1 MLFMSRIYLV
11 VFSLLFSFAL
21 QAQVSKIVRGKLI
34 DQKTKYAVEE
44 VALALKNTATKA
56 TFVSETDDDGKFA
69 FKNIPLGNYE
79 LHVTDKDYNDIVQK
93 VELNEDHLSN
103 FTFGTPIT
111 VGLKVSWLFNWGDRK
126 IKTKSGKIYVQEH
139 FWSHLLGKIIL
150 GIYGLCL
157 LLVFFYSVLQLSLAI
172 NYSRSKRNRYLYKP
186 FSFKG
191 RIDRRDYLISILK
204 IFLFEIGINI
214 IFLSFGK
221 LNFENL
227 ISIKFVFYALF
238 NLLIAY
244 YFLSQSSKRLH
255 DLNKSSWNLILVIFL
270 PFYCLYL
277 ILVKGSSENNIFG
290 NSTIK
295 QTIQDKP
302 IFDPATTPKVTIQ
315 LPMYN
320 ELYVAE
326 RIIETISNFDYPSD
340 KLQIQVL
347 DDSTDETK
355 DVIAK
360 KVAEVAARGINI
372 QHIHRVDRTGYKAG
386 ALDAA
391 MDRVEGDFIAIF
403 DADFIPD
410 PDFLQKTMPYFQ
422 DEKIGVVQTRWGHI
436 NKDYSIL
443 TELQAFGLNGHFAI
457 EQGGRNSAGHFIN
470 FNGTGG
476 IWRKNCI
483 EEAGGWEHDTL
494 TEDLDLSYRAQIKGW
509 KFKYLED
516 VIAPAELPITMSALK
531 SQQHRWMKGGAECFV
546 KMWKKLLFAK
556 GVKLSDRV
564 HGLSHLFNSSVFVFI
579 LIISM
584 LSLVVLHI
592 KDSFSD
598 LNYVLQYMGVFI
610 VSTIF
615 LMYYYWNA
623 YRDKTANTFASF
635 IRFIGRFVQFL
646 VVSMG
651 LSLSNTVAVIEG
663 YLGIKSSF
671 VRTPK
676 FNVLVKSEFKGN
688 KYDKKSLSIINIA
701 EGILMVTFGFTA
713 INRIAFGDLGMA
725 PFHLMLACGYGVI
738 FFSTLKENRNSAH

>member
-44 VALALKNTATKA
+44 VELELKNTATKA

-157 LLVFFYSVLQLSLAI
+157 LLVFFYSVLQLSLALAYVK
-172 NYSRSKRNRYLYKP
+172 NKRKKTVDIKP
-186 FSFKG
+186 
-191 RIDRRDYLISILK
+191 
-204 IFLFEIGINI
+204 
-214 IFLSFGK
+214 
-221 LNFENL
+221 
-227 ISIKFVFYALF
+227 V
-238 NLLIAY
+238 
-244 YFLSQSSKRLH
+244 
-255 DLNKSSWNLILVIFL
+255 
-270 PFYCLYL
+270 
-277 ILVKGSSENNIFG
+277 
-290 NSTIK
+290 
-295 QTIQDKP
+295 
-302 IFDPATTPKVTIQ
+302 FDPATTPKVTIQ

>member
-1 MLFMSRIYLV
+1 MSRIYLV
-11 VFSLLFSFAL
+11 VFTLLFSFAL
-21 QAQVSKIVRGKLI
+21 QAQVSKIVTGKLI

-44 VALALKNTATKA
+44 VALELKNTATKA

-79 LHVTDKDYNDIVQK
+79 LHVTDKDYNDIAQK
-93 VELNEDHLSN
+93 VVLTEDHLSN

-150 GIYGLCL
+150 GLYGLCL
-157 LLVFFYSVLQLSLAI
+157 LLVFFYSVLQLSLALAYVK
-172 NYSRSKRNRYLYKP
+172 NKRKKTVDIKP
-186 FSFKG
+186 
-191 RIDRRDYLISILK
+191 
-204 IFLFEIGINI
+204 
-214 IFLSFGK
+214 
-221 LNFENL
+221 
-227 ISIKFVFYALF
+227 V
-238 NLLIAY
+238 
-244 YFLSQSSKRLH
+244 
-255 DLNKSSWNLILVIFL
+255 
-270 PFYCLYL
+270 
-277 ILVKGSSENNIFG
+277 
-290 NSTIK
+290 
-295 QTIQDKP
+295 
-302 IFDPATTPKVTIQ
+302 FDPAKTPKVTIQ

-422 DEKIGVVQTRWGHI
+422 DAKIGVVQTRWGHI

-476 IWRKNCI
+476 IWRKKCI

-676 FNVLVKSEFKGN
+676 FNVAVKSEFKGN
-688 KYDKKSLSIINIA
+688 KYDKKSLSIINIV

-738 FFSTLKENRNSAH
+738 FFSTLKENKNSAQ